1 MQIVYFA
8 VLPVL
13 FQPAALQAHDVA
25 VYVIFERLIV
35 VACIVAEVI
44 TLSIGGIGHAVEAVV
59 DKLVSTPL
67 LISCIFPCEAADIA
81 VVAWGAG

>member
-13 FQPAALQAHDVA
+13 FQPAALQARDVA
-25 VYVIFERLIV
+25 VCVIFECLIV

-44 TLSIGGIGHAVEAVV
+44 TLSIDGIGHAVEAVV
-59 DKLVSTPL
+59 GKLVPTL
-67 LISCIFPCEAADIA
+67 LPVSCIFPCEAADIA